1 MPTASLFPSIAHLFL
16 DALVDECASFN
27 LFAHSSQQ
35 TSTVFPP
42 TLTLIGFPSSLQPHA
57 AQVLAPIASLSNTQS
72 PRTGSKPHRKRRSL
86 SESLAICLK
95 RVNDVGSTAPLAPEA
110 LPFSLNGQRIVTL
123 VHARTRS
130 MVFLGSGLLAILVS
144 ALGDENRKEYQ
155 ECQSAKEGAK
165 RVKPAPPPQQT
176 VRFF

>member
-42 TLTLIGFPSSLQPHA
+42 TLTLIGFPSSLQSHA

-110 LPFSLNGQRIVTL
+110 LPFSLNAQRIVTL
-123 VHARTRS
+123 VMLVQGLWCFSVVGYFRFLFQRLVMRTQRNTKNAS
-130 MVFLGSGLLAILVS
+130 PLRMLRNA
-144 ALGDENRKEYQ
+144 
-155 ECQSAKEGAK
+155 
-165 RVKPAPPPQQT
+165 
-176 VRFF
+176 